1 MPQLFNNAVIPN
13 AGARLIAKSLSG
25 EVKIEFTK
33 VSVGDGI
40 YDAGE
45 KQLEALQ
52 ERKALKSWKNDFP
65 LSNIEVYTDHSV
77 RVTTLITNQNPV
89 TAEVLVEEGYYIN
102 EIGLYAKEK
111 GEADETE
118 ILYSITTTSGERGD

>member
-1 MPQLFNNAVIPN
+1 MPQLFNNAVITN

-25 EVKIEFTK
+25 EVKIQFTK

-89 TAEVLVEEGYYIN
+89 TEEVLVEEGYYYF
-102 EIGLYAKEK
+102 G
-111 GEADETE
+111 G
-118 ILYSITTTSGERGD
+118 